1 MTRLA
6 REALM
11 RAREGLRRPARSD
24 LELALKAAVGAGLA
38 LGLSELVGLA
48 DPYWAAIS
56 AVVAAAPTL
65 GANLT
70 AALSRVAATVV
81 GVALG
86 LAAVAVWGS
95 GVLVAGVTVFIALMV
110 LPALSLD
117 RGAQLG
123 AATTVIMTAL
133 PSAEAVDD
141 ALARGLNILL
151 GCGVAVAVGFVLL
164 PKRAGDRLR
173 DALRADVAATGELA
187 RSALQTYLGTRPS
200 GDLTTGVRR
209 LQGARAA
216 RAAALHDALSEPGER
231 GERGRALNREFSAA
245 GEFVDE
251 VATLAT
257 VAQEGRGDRVPELV
271 RVELIAFADAV
282 ATAAAGYPD
291 SAASHRRLVEAHRAL
306 AALQSA
312 FAAVRARRATVPYA
326 TDEVVRLTMTLHAAR
341 GSVTALDDL
350 GAAAQSAGRGE
361 VS

>member
-1 MTRLA
+1 
-6 REALM
+6 M
-11 RAREGLRRPARSD
+11 RAREGLRRPTRPD
-24 LELALKAAVGAGLA
+24 LEVALKAAVGAGLA
-38 LGLSELVGLA
+38 MWLSELAGLA

-56 AVVAAAPTL
+56 AVLAAAPTL

-81 GVALG
+81 GLALG

-95 GVLVAGVTVFIALMV
+95 GVVVAGVTVFIALLV

-117 RGAQLG
+117 RGARLG

-133 PSAEAVDD
+133 PSAEALDD

-151 GCGVAVAVGFVLL
+151 GCGVAVGFVLL
-164 PKRAGDRLR
+164 PTRAGDRLR
-173 DALRADVAATGELA
+173 DALRADVAATGELG
-187 RSALQTYLGTRPS
+187 SALETYLGTRPP
-200 GDLTTGVRR
+200 GDPTTGARR

-216 RAAALHDALSEPGER
+216 RAAALRDALDEPGER
-231 GERGRALNREFSAA
+231 GERGRALKREFSAA

-257 VAQEGRGDRVPELV
+257 VAQEGRNDHVPELV
-271 RVELIAFADAV
+271 RAELLAFGDAV

-291 SAASHRRLVEAHRAL
+291 SAASRRRLVEAHRAL
-306 AALQSA
+306 AALQSG

-326 TDEVVRLTMTLHAAR
+326 TDEVVRLTMTLHAVH
-341 GSVTALDDL
+341 GSVAALDDL

-361 VS
+361 AS

>member
-1 MTRLA
+1 
-6 REALM
+6 M
-11 RAREGLRRPARSD
+11 RAREGLRRPTRPD
-24 LELALKAAVGAGLA
+24 LEVALKAAVGAGLA
-38 LGLSELVGLA
+38 MWLSQLAGLA

-56 AVVAAAPTL
+56 AVLAAAPTL

-70 AALSRVAATVV
+70 AALSRVVATVV
-81 GVALG
+81 GLALG

-95 GVLVAGVTVFIALMV
+95 GALVAGVTVFIALLV

-117 RGAQLG
+117 RGARLG

-133 PSAEAVDD
+133 PSAEALDD

-151 GCGVAVAVGFVLL
+151 GCGVAVAVGLVLL
-164 PKRAGDRLR
+164 PRRAGDRLR

-187 RSALQTYLGTRPS
+187 RSALETYLGTRPS
-200 GDLTTGVRR
+200 GDPTTGVRR

-216 RAAALHDALSEPGER
+216 RAAALHDALDEPGER
-231 GERGRALNREFSAA
+231 GERGRALKREFSAA

-257 VAQEGRGDRVPELV
+257 VAQEGRNDRVPELV
-271 RVELIAFADAV
+271 RAELLAFGNAV

-291 SAASHRRLVEAHRAL
+291 SAASRRRLVEAHRAQS
-306 AALQSA
+306 ALQSG
-312 FAAVRARRATVPYA
+312 FAALRARRATVPYA

-341 GSVTALDDL
+341 GSVAALDDL
-350 GAAAQSAGRGE
+350 GAAAQSAGRSE
-361 VS
+361 AS